1 MALALVVRIPRLTES
16 LWYDEIAAYIRFVT
30 LEHPGPIASNFFDIS
45 NHIAH
50 TLCSWITVYLFGNA
64 LGRELAVRIPA
75 ALFSLLSVW
84 SIYRLILIPFGQR
97 AALVGALLMAILPV
111 SVLEGVEARG
121 YSMMIF
127 FTTTSTLAL
136 LSAHRHDR
144 PWLWWVYG
152 LLCTLGIW
160 SHLLTIFVPIGHML
174 TFTCLSWYKRH
185 WSSFGKCLTALV
197 GAAVMTLTLYAP
209 ALPDLLAQSTGFEKT
224 TDTQPGIISGQGLLA
239 ILQLGGSWYP
249 WASLPGLILV
259 LIGIRYAKK
268 VSPRVDS
275 MLVLGLLW
283 LGWVVFLVA
292 IPAFGLWI
300 YARYMLFILCGA
312 VVLMTWGIEQLFT
325 WHRAAGISALA
336 MVCCFSIAD
345 LTIRPP
351 KQPLREAMAYVHD
364 HRQPGETGL
373 AIGLRHK
380 VLYLYARDFDL
391 VFSLKH
397 GIRLKE
403 KLDATQ
409 PTWIIML
416 YPNHVSQNRKKL
428 LSDRGFELIKN
439 FEGWSD
445 WGKGGDVL
453 IFRKNSI

>member
-1 MALALVVRIPRLTES
+1 
-16 LWYDEIAAYIRFVT
+16 
-30 LEHPGPIASNFFDIS
+30 
-45 NHIAH
+45 
-50 TLCSWITVYLFGNA
+50 
-64 LGRELAVRIPA
+64 
-75 ALFSLLSVW
+75 
-84 SIYRLILIPFGQR
+84 
-97 AALVGALLMAILPV
+97 
-111 SVLEGVEARG
+111 
-121 YSMMIF
+121 
-127 FTTTSTLAL
+127 
-136 LSAHRHDR
+136 
-144 PWLWWVYG
+144 
-152 LLCTLGIW
+152 
-160 SHLLTIFVPIGHML
+160 
-174 TFTCLSWYKRH
+174 
-185 WSSFGKCLTALV
+185 
-197 GAAVMTLTLYAP
+197 
-209 ALPDLLAQSTGFEKT
+209 
-224 TDTQPGIISGQGLLA
+224 
-239 ILQLGGSWYP
+239 
-249 WASLPGLILV
+249 
-259 LIGIRYAKK
+259 
-268 VSPRVDS
+268 
-275 MLVLGLLW
+275 
-283 LGWVVFLVA
+283 
-292 IPAFGLWI
+292 
-300 YARYMLFILCGA
+300 
-312 VVLMTWGIEQLFT
+312 
-325 WHRAAGISALA
+325 